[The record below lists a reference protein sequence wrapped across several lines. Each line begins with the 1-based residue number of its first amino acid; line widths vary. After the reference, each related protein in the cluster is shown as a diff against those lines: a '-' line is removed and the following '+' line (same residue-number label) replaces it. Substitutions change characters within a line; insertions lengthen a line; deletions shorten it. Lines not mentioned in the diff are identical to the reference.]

1 MNDARSLSRFL
12 MLEAWPRTP
21 LPLIWKT
28 CRKRA
33 NTWAR
38 GRKRSRR
45 ESLPAAIS
53 GIHEWAFRHRFVKFS
68 WLRTVPLGVP
78 VVPDV

>member
-1 MNDARSLSRFL
+1 
-12 MLEAWPRTP
+12 MLEAWPSTP

-33 NTWAR
+33 NTWAS

-53 GIHEWAFRHRFVKFS
+53 GIHECAFRHRFVKFA